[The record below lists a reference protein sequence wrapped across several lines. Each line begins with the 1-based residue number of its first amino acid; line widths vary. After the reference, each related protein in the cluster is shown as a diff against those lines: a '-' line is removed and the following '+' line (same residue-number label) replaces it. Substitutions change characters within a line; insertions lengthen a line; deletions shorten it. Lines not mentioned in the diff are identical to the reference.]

1 MDGDRANRTF
11 TGISAMLAQKVTE
24 SHLRVPQTDLLRRPY
39 GSSTAVRCHCAA
51 MRRAKVVSGEK
62 RGLKVTCQDLLVF
75 GNTACI
81 PFTRLLLDSNFV
93 SITDMA
99 DCEEW

>member
-1 MDGDRANRTF
+1 MDGDRANRSF
-11 TGISAMLAQKVTE
+11 TGISARLAQEVTE

-39 GSSTAVRCHCAA
+39 GSSTAVRCHCAG
-51 MRRAKVVSGEK
+51 MRRAKVVTGEK
-62 RGLKVTCQDLLVF
+62 RGLKATCQDLRVF
-75 GNTACI
+75 GNAVCI

-99 DCEEW
+99 DCEK